1 MDLRRRPCLM
11 RIKSLASLSA
21 TLGGCEIQCD
31 RQAGGRDGLP
41 RSDAGRA
48 GVDTRPGVREH
59 GPSSPKPTAMPAR
72 SPTSTVREMGRHA
85 ADASRLLRALANEHR
100 LLILCLLSEGEF
112 NVSAINDR
120 VELSQSAL
128 SQHLAILR
136 ADGLVDTRREAQTI
150 YYRLASGPV
159 RALIETLHG
168 IYCAPSKTARVAAR
182 TAAKPALRRR

>member
-1 MDLRRRPCLM
+1 MRNTGRR
-11 RIKSLASLSA
+11 
-21 TLGGCEIQCD
+21 
-31 RQAGGRDGLP
+31 AGGRGCALCRDPGQPAVDSHAGL
-41 RSDAGRA
+41 RQ
-48 GVDTRPGVREH
+48 H
-59 GPSSPKPTAMPAR
+59 GPSSPKPAAMPAR
-72 SPTSTVREMGRHA
+72 SQTSTIREMSRHA

-159 RALIETLHG
+159 RSLIETLHG
-168 IYCAPSKTARVAAR
+168 IYCAPPKPARP
-182 TAAKPALRRR
+182 AAKAPARAAPRRR

>member
-1 MDLRRRPCLM
+1 MRR
-11 RIKSLASLSA
+11 A
-21 TLGGCEIQCD
+21 D
-31 RQAGGRDGLP
+31 GRDFVLC
-41 RSDAGRA
+41 RDAGRA

-59 GPSSPKPTAMPAR
+59 GPSSPKSAAMPAR
-72 SPTSTVREMGRHA
+72 SQTSTIRDMGRHA

-136 ADGLVDTRREAQTI
+136 ADGLVETRREAQTI
-150 YYRLASGPV
+150 YYSLASGPV

-168 IYCAPSKTARVAAR
+168 IYCAPGRGSSKT
-182 TAAKPALRRR
+182 TAKASIRRR